1 MYNDPSTPMQ
11 VEMFAASMRA
21 SYTDIGAFMEA
32 LAAKFEGA
40 LPSHTRV
47 SRQGKLFS
55 REHPV
60 KEIVI
65 MLGDYHYRIARE
77 RQGPL
82 VAQCLHVVRGITLS
96 SEDLAVERWIEEVA
110 QSLAQLAAQNA
121 LAHAAL
127 SRFLIQ

>member
-40 LPSHTRV
+40 LPAHTRV
-47 SRQGKLFS
+47 SRHSTLFS

-65 MLGDYHYRIARE
+65 MLGDNHYRIARE

-82 VAQCLHVVRGITLS
+82 VAQRLHVVRGITLS
-96 SEDLAVERWIEEVA
+96 SEDLAVERWIAEMAEA
-110 QSLAQLAAQNA
+110 LAQLAAQNA